1 VGSNSSVVYF
11 DGSKE
16 GIPLQKGDAPLE
28 LVSGSIVSLLPGL
41 YGYTFLLEPPSASK
55 STTTQPTTT
64 PTTTATT
71 TTPSKKPSKRLLID
85 LNDEE
90 EEEKVPEWVAE
101 KRLKVDN
108 GYEEWPPVDPTATPT
123 TTTPSPSASSSS
135 KGPTAD
141 SAATDVALIAKV
153 TLCYFVYLILSFF
166 CIDKVHEIQGILPG
180 TYFDVVRVVSMRKI
194 TNTVSLI

>member
-55 STTTQPTTT
+55 STTQPTSQPTTT
-64 PTTTATT
+64 PTTT

-108 GYEEWPPVDPTATPT
+108 GYEEWPPVDPTATTT
-123 TTTPSPSASSSS
+123 TTTPSSSSSATSSSSSS
-135 KGPTAD
+135 KGPTAEAV
-141 SAATDVALIAKV
+141 STDVALLAKV
-153 TLCYFVYLILSFF
+153 TYALSIISNDGIPNLINFF
-166 CIDKVHEIQGILPG
+166 A
-180 TYFDVVRVVSMRKI
+180 Y
-194 TNTVSLI
+194 